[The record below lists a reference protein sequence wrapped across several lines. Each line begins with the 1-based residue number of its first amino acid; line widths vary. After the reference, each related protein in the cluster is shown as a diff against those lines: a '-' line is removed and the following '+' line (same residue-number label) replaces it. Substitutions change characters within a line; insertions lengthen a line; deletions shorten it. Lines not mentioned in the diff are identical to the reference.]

1 MLIQFRDQ
9 LFSIKYRLFCKP
21 IPILLL
27 GLLYFPETLLCQINS
42 RHDPFDW
49 VIYRKPGTIKSFTEG
64 LSYIYIATESAGIFR
79 YSFYG
84 NQFEYPIT
92 RAQGLSSNRVNAI
105 HFDKITGILW
115 VATDKAIDYSY
126 NAEGNWISRSL
137 ENYNLLSGVTIEQIG
152 SSNNYLWILAGPSY
166 LKLDRTSGVF
176 LGSFTF
182 PDEMEIE
189 WSSGPMKYSNSVD
202 DVLMD
207 YTVMDG
213 WLLNLNSFISPKGK
227 NVYISTIYSSD
238 NNTIWVGTDA
248 GIIFQG
254 DPYMKSFYP
263 IKYGLSNT
271 DVQTFIHSFPSWLG
285 GRNYP
290 DDEGSLSLVDPYN
303 AYFDWYEGEFLIN
316 VNHLD
321 IYENCIVNNEYWFGG
336 VSSIIVYDSKRD
348 FWRTLDASKGIPY
361 GQIRFLE
368 PDTNFIWAASNYE
381 IEKINIKTKR
391 SESTRLN
398 NSLSNSY
405 INDISLINN
414 YLWVST
420 EYKLLCYNTDS
431 EVIVPFDYVGN
442 TNSIKDRIDVITKFY
457 AVFYDGIKLYVAT
470 NQGIIAYNN
479 VNSTWELIT
488 ESTIY
493 NNKVVKII
501 YVYNKQLFI
510 VTDNSLIRLKIN
522 KGFYKEYDYQFIGTI
537 NDIFVENNHVWLATN
552 NGLIQFKWKKDL

>member
-115 VATDKAIDYSY
+115 VATDKTIDYSY

-510 VTDNSLIRLKIN
+510 VTDNSLIRLKMN

>member
-115 VATDKAIDYSY
+115 VATDKTIDYSY

-189 WSSGPMKYSNSVD
+189 WSSGPMKYSNSID

-207 YTVMDG
+207 YTVLDG

-510 VTDNSLIRLKIN
+510 VTDNSLIRLKMN
-522 KGFYKEYDYQFIGTI
+522 KGFYKKYDYQFIGTI

>member
-42 RHDPFDW
+42 RHGPFDW

>member
-115 VATDKAIDYSY
+115 VATDKTIDYSY

-321 IYENCIVNNEYWFGG
+321 IYENCTVKNECWFGG

-510 VTDNSLIRLKIN
+510 VTDNSLIRLKMN
-522 KGFYKEYDYQFIGTI
+522 KGFYKKYDYQFIGTI

>member
-115 VATDKAIDYSY
+115 VATDKTIDYSY

-391 SESTRLN
+391 SESTGLN
-398 NSLSNSY
+398 KSLSNSY

-510 VTDNSLIRLKIN
+510 VTDNSLIRLKMN
-522 KGFYKEYDYQFIGTI
+522 KGFYKKYDYQFIGTI

>member
-1 MLIQFRDQ
+1 LLIQFRDQ

-115 VATDKAIDYSY
+115 VATDKTIDYSY

-510 VTDNSLIRLKIN
+510 VTDNSLIRLKMN
-522 KGFYKEYDYQFIGTI
+522 KGFYKKYDYQFIGTI

>member
-9 LFSIKYRLFCKP
+9 LFSIKYRLFCRP

-42 RHDPFDW
+42 LHDPFDW
-49 VIYRKPGTIKSFTEG
+49 VIYRKPRTIKSFTEG

-189 WSSGPMKYSNSVD
+189 WSSGPLKHSNSVD
-202 DVLMD
+202 DILMD

-271 DVQTFIHSFPSWLG
+271 DVQTFIHAFPSWLG

-321 IYENCIVNNEYWFGG
+321 IYENCTVNNEYWFGG

-348 FWRTLDASKGIPY
+348 FWRTLDASRGIPY

-368 PDTNFIWAASNYE
+368 PDTNVIWAASNYE

-391 SESTRLN
+391 SESTGLSK
-398 NSLSNSY
+398 SLSNSY
-405 INDISLINN
+405 INGVSLINN

-431 EVIVPFDYVGN
+431 EVIVPFDHVGN
-442 TNSIKDRIDVITKFY
+442 TNSIEDRIDVITKFY

-510 VTDNSLIRLKIN
+510 VIDNSLIRLKMN
-522 KGFYKEYDYQFIGTI
+522 KGFYKKYDYQFIGTI

>member
-115 VATDKAIDYSY
+115 VATDKTIDYSY

-176 LGSFTF
+176 LGAFTF

-238 NNTIWVGTDA
+238 NNTIWVCTDA

-398 NSLSNSY
+398 NSLSNLY

-510 VTDNSLIRLKIN
+510 VTDNSLIRLKMN
-522 KGFYKEYDYQFIGTI
+522 KGFYKKYDYQFIGTI
-537 NDIFVENNHVWLATN
+537 NDIFVENNHVSLATN

>member
-115 VATDKAIDYSY
+115 VATDKTIDYSY

-398 NSLSNSY
+398 NSLSNLY

-510 VTDNSLIRLKIN
+510 VTDNSLIRLKMN
-522 KGFYKEYDYQFIGTI
+522 KGFYKKYDYQFIGTI

>member
-391 SESTRLN
+391 SESTKLN
-398 NSLSNSY
+398 NSLSNLY

-510 VTDNSLIRLKIN
+510 VTDNSLIRLKMN
-522 KGFYKEYDYQFIGTI
+522 KGFYKKYDYQFIGTI

>member
-115 VATDKAIDYSY
+115 VATDKTIDYSY

-137 ENYNLLSGVTIEQIG
+137 ENYNLIPGVTIEQIG

-182 PDEMEIE
+182 PDEMEIK

-391 SESTRLN
+391 SESTGLN
-398 NSLSNSY
+398 KSLSNSY

-510 VTDNSLIRLKIN
+510 VTDNSLIRLKMN
-522 KGFYKEYDYQFIGTI
+522 KGFYKKYDYQFIGTI

>member
-398 NSLSNSY
+398 NSLSNLY

>member
-1 MLIQFRDQ
+1 MIQFRDQ

-182 PDEMEIE
+182 PDEMEIK

-316 VNHLD
+316 VDHLD

-510 VTDNSLIRLKIN
+510 VTDNSLIRLKMN
-522 KGFYKEYDYQFIGTI
+522 KGFYKKYDYQFIGTI

>member
-115 VATDKAIDYSY
+115 VATDKTIDYSY

-398 NSLSNSY
+398 NSLSNLY

-510 VTDNSLIRLKIN
+510 VTDNSLIRLKMN

>member
-1 MLIQFRDQ
+1 LVQFRDQ

-49 VIYRKPGTIKSFTEG
+49 VIYRKPGIIKSFTEG

-84 NQFEYPIT
+84 DQFEYPIT

-115 VATDKAIDYSY
+115 VATDKTIDYSY
-126 NAEGNWISRSL
+126 NAKGNWISRSL
-137 ENYNLLSGVTIEQIG
+137 ENYNLFPGVTIEQIG

-202 DVLMD
+202 DILMD
-207 YTVMDG
+207 YTIMDG

-227 NVYISTIYSSD
+227 NAYISTIYSSD

-321 IYENCIVNNEYWFGG
+321 IYENCTVNNEYWFGG

-348 FWRTLDASKGIPY
+348 FWRTLDASRGIPY

-368 PDTNFIWAASNYE
+368 PDTNFIWAASNYD

-391 SESTRLN
+391 SESTGLN
-398 NSLSNSY
+398 KSLSNSY

-442 TNSIKDRIDVITKFY
+442 TNSIKDRINVITKFY

-479 VNSTWELIT
+479 VNSTWELIA

-510 VTDNSLIRLKIN
+510 VTDNSLIRLKMN
-522 KGFYKEYDYQFIGTI
+522 KGFYKKYDYQFIGTI

>member
-1 MLIQFRDQ
+1 M
-9 LFSIKYRLFCKP
+9 
-21 IPILLL
+21 LL
-27 GLLYFPETLLCQINS
+27 G
-42 RHDPFDW
+42 
-49 VIYRKPGTIKSFTEG
+49 
-64 LSYIYIATESAGIFR
+64 SYTY
-79 YSFYG
+79 
-84 NQFEYPIT
+84 
-92 RAQGLSSNRVNAI
+92 
-105 HFDKITGILW
+105 
-115 VATDKAIDYSY
+115 
-126 NAEGNWISRSL
+126 
-137 ENYNLLSGVTIEQIG
+137 
-152 SSNNYLWILAGPSY
+152 
-166 LKLDRTSGVF
+166 
-176 LGSFTF
+176 

-189 WSSGPMKYSNSVD
+189 WSSGPMRYSRNVD
-202 DVLMD
+202 DILMD

-227 NVYISTIYSSD
+227 NIYISTIYTGD

-290 DDEGSLSLVDPYN
+290 DDEGSLSLVDPHN

-321 IYENCIVNNEYWFGG
+321 IYENCTVNNEYWFGG

-348 FWRTLDASKGIPY
+348 FWRTLDASRGIPY

-368 PDTNFIWAASNYE
+368 PDTNVIWAASNYE

-391 SESTRLN
+391 SESTGLS

-405 INDISLINN
+405 INGVSLINN

-420 EYKLLCYNTDS
+420 EHKLLCYNTDS

-442 TNSIKDRIDVITKFY
+442 TNSIKKLIDVITKFY
-457 AVFYDGIKLYVAT
+457 AVFYDGLKLYVAT

-479 VNSTWELIT
+479 VNSTWELIA

-493 NNKVVKII
+493 NNKVVKIV

-510 VTDNSLIRLKIN
+510 VIDNSLIRLKMN
-522 KGFYKEYDYQFIGTI
+522 KGFYKKYDYQFIGTI

-552 NGLIQFKWKKDL
+552 NGLIQFKWIKDL

>member
-1 MLIQFRDQ
+1 MLIKFRDQ

-27 GLLYFPETLLCQINS
+27 GLLYFPETILCQINS

-92 RAQGLSSNRVNAI
+92 RAQGLSSNQVTAI

-115 VATDKAIDYSY
+115 VATDKTIDYSY
-126 NAEGNWISRSL
+126 NAEGNWNSRSL
-137 ENYNLLSGVTIEQIG
+137 ENYNLLPEVTIEQIG
-152 SSNNYLWILAGPSY
+152 SSNNYLWILAGSSY

-176 LGSFTF
+176 LGSFSF
-182 PDEMEIE
+182 PDEMEVE
-189 WSSGPMKYSNSVD
+189 WSSGPIKYSNSAD
-202 DVLMD
+202 DILMD

-238 NNTIWVGTDA
+238 NKTIWVGTDA

-254 DPYMKSFYP
+254 DPHMKSFYP

-321 IYENCIVNNEYWFGG
+321 IYENCTVNNEYWFGG
-336 VSSIIVYDSKRD
+336 VSSITVYNSKKD
-348 FWRTLDASKGIPY
+348 FWRTLDVSRGIPY
-361 GQIRFLE
+361 GEIRFLE

-391 SESTRLN
+391 SESTVLSK
-398 NSLSNSY
+398 SLSNSY

-420 EYKLLCYNTDS
+420 EYNLLCYNTNS
-431 EVIVPFDYVGN
+431 EVIVPFDYIGN

-457 AVFYDGIKLYVAT
+457 SIFYDGIKLYVAT

-479 VNSTWELIT
+479 VNSTWELIA

-510 VTDNSLIRLKIN
+510 VTDNSLIRLKMN
-522 KGFYKEYDYQFIGTI
+522 KGFYKKYDYQFIGTI

>member
-510 VTDNSLIRLKIN
+510 VTDNSLIRLKMN

>member
-9 LFSIKYRLFCKP
+9 SFSIKYRLFCKP

-238 NNTIWVGTDA
+238 N
-248 GIIFQG
+248 
-254 DPYMKSFYP
+254 
-263 IKYGLSNT
+263 
-271 DVQTFIHSFPSWLG
+271 
-285 GRNYP
+285 
-290 DDEGSLSLVDPYN
+290 
-303 AYFDWYEGEFLIN
+303 
-316 VNHLD
+316 
-321 IYENCIVNNEYWFGG
+321 
-336 VSSIIVYDSKRD
+336 
-348 FWRTLDASKGIPY
+348 
-361 GQIRFLE
+361 
-368 PDTNFIWAASNYE
+368 
-381 IEKINIKTKR
+381 KT
-391 SESTRLN
+391 
-398 NSLSNSY
+398 
-405 INDISLINN
+405 
-414 YLWVST
+414 
-420 EYKLLCYNTDS
+420 
-431 EVIVPFDYVGN
+431 YV
-442 TNSIKDRIDVITKFY
+442 
-457 AVFYDGIKLYVAT
+457 
-470 NQGIIAYNN
+470 
-479 VNSTWELIT
+479 
-488 ESTIY
+488 
-493 NNKVVKII
+493 
-501 YVYNKQLFI
+501 
-510 VTDNSLIRLKIN
+510 
-522 KGFYKEYDYQFIGTI
+522 
-537 NDIFVENNHVWLATN
+537 
-552 NGLIQFKWKKDL
+552 

>member
-1 MLIQFRDQ
+1 LLIQFRDQ

-115 VATDKAIDYSY
+115 VATDKTIDYSY

-398 NSLSNSY
+398 NSLSNLY

-510 VTDNSLIRLKIN
+510 VTDNSLIRLKMN
-522 KGFYKEYDYQFIGTI
+522 KGFYKKYDYQFIGTI

>member
-510 VTDNSLIRLKIN
+510 VTDNSLIRLKMN

-552 NGLIQFKWKKDL
+552 NGLIQFKWVKDL

>member
-510 VTDNSLIRLKIN
+510 VTDNSLIRLKMN
-522 KGFYKEYDYQFIGTI
+522 KGFYKKYDYQFIGTI

>member
-1 MLIQFRDQ
+1 LLIQFRDQ

-115 VATDKAIDYSY
+115 VATDKTIDYSY

-510 VTDNSLIRLKIN
+510 VTDNSLIRLKMN

>member
-115 VATDKAIDYSY
+115 VATDKTIDYSY

-202 DVLMD
+202 DILMD

-398 NSLSNSY
+398 NSLSNLY

-510 VTDNSLIRLKIN
+510 VTDNSLIRLKMN

>member
-1 MLIQFRDQ
+1 
-9 LFSIKYRLFCKP
+9 
-21 IPILLL
+21 L
-27 GLLYFPETLLCQINS
+27 GLLYFPETILCQINS

-510 VTDNSLIRLKIN
+510 VTDNSLIRLKMN

>member
-1 MLIQFRDQ
+1 MLIQLRNK
-9 LFSIKYRLFCKP
+9 LFLIKYRLLCKP
-21 IPILLL
+21 IPIILF
-27 GLLYFPETLLCQINS
+27 GLLSYPETLFNQVNS

-49 VIYRKPGTIKSFTEG
+49 VVFRKPGAIRSFTEG
-64 LSYIYIATESAGIFR
+64 LSYIYIATETAGIFR
-79 YSFYG
+79 YSLYG

-92 RAQGLSSNRVNAI
+92 RAQGLSSDRVSAI
-105 HFDKITGILW
+105 HFDKLTSILW
-115 VATDKAIDYSY
+115 VATDKSIDYSY

-137 ENYNLLSGVTIEQIG
+137 ENYNLLSGVRIEQIG
-152 SSNNYLWILAGPSY
+152 SSNNYLWILAGSSY

-182 PDEMEIE
+182 PDEMEIK
-189 WSSGPMKYSNSVD
+189 WSSGLVKYSSVVD
-202 DVLMD
+202 DILMD

-213 WLLNLNSFISPKGK
+213 WMLNLNSFISPKGK
-227 NVYISTIYSSD
+227 SISISTIYSGD
-238 NNTIWVGTDA
+238 NNTIWIGTDA

-263 IKYGLSNT
+263 MKYGLSNT
-271 DVQTFIHSFPSWLG
+271 DVQTFIHSFPSWIG
-285 GRNYP
+285 GRNYSG
-290 DDEGSLSLVDPYN
+290 DEGSLSLVDPYN
-303 AYFDWYEGEFLIN
+303 AYFDWYEAESLIN

-321 IYENCIVNNEYWFGG
+321 IFENCTVNNEYWFGSI
-336 VSSIIVYDSKRD
+336 SSIIVYDSKRD
-348 FWRTLDASKGIPY
+348 FWRTLDASRGVPY
-361 GQIRFLE
+361 GEIRFLE
-368 PDTNFIWAASNYE
+368 PDTNYIWAASNYE

-391 SESTRLN
+391 SESTRLS

-405 INDISLINN
+405 INGLSLINN

-431 EVIVPFDYVGN
+431 EVIVPFNYIGN
-442 TNSIKDRIDVITKFY
+442 IDAIKDRIDVITKFY
-457 AVFYDGIKLYVAT
+457 DVFFDGLKLYVAT

-479 VNSTWELIT
+479 VNSTWELIA

-493 NNKVVKII
+493 NNKFVKII
-501 YVYNKQLFI
+501 YVYRNQLFI
-510 VTDNSLIRLKIN
+510 VTDNNLIRLRMN
-522 KGFYKEYDYQFIGTI
+522 KGFHKKYDYQFIGSI

>member
-1 MLIQFRDQ
+1 LLIQFRDQ

-510 VTDNSLIRLKIN
+510 VTDNSLIRLKMN

>member
-1 MLIQFRDQ
+1 LLIQFRDQ

-398 NSLSNSY
+398 NSLSNLY

-510 VTDNSLIRLKIN
+510 VTDNSLIRLKMN
-522 KGFYKEYDYQFIGTI
+522 KGFYKKYDYQFIGTI

>member
-398 NSLSNSY
+398 NSLSNLY

-510 VTDNSLIRLKIN
+510 VTDNSLIRLKMN
-522 KGFYKEYDYQFIGTI
+522 KGFYKKYDYQFIGTI